1 MGTASWWHD
10 EAHDCVIS
18 LRPILDAE
26 GSSTDKLGLFVDMLP
41 GASHG
46 STSPIAATTHSS
58 YGSFSHEA
66 SFVDVKL
73 SIDCQFFAVQRNDI
87 EVDVWATATSDDDAS
102 IALRYSVMCKRTS
115 RLLGL
120 YWNAKCKFHRVLA
133 YSTHL
138 FWWHPQ
144 QHVVVLATGSKA
156 TELRPFFADGGNLA
170 KISKVVVSAPLLT
183 TAQVGLAYLYSTLY
197 LVYSSPSNQQ
207 LLLYRVHP
215 SVDTV
220 CVRAL
225 RVGFPDPV
233 ALSVVDN
240 LLVVHSATY
249 GVSSFYDVALADA
262 DPFLHPLPLHVP
274 MPTNNTTTCDKVETA
289 FMSPQFAVASR
300 PTNDDDITSVHFHAI
315 RLNLHAIAACATAS
329 ARPMLS
335 VARFLLR
342 RRGGTA
348 HGDVG
353 GDDKDVKEALFASF
367 CTRLHE
373 GRWPEAD
380 FRACVH
386 MLHHH
391 EATDV
396 MKMQSNILPISKA
409 MTSATTSA
417 HLLVLYIQSMATQHR
432 CAELVAFPMDDSV
445 EVAHELELHVTLA
458 LRLTLRYA
466 SSKKH
471 ISHSPKW
478 FFDQVVAVA
487 TKGATTPPTIDM
499 PLDTNNHHINPHLVL
514 NGPAATTPSP
524 DAVTCDQ
531 SNAQARQYLYAL
543 YVFLCTFAPAA
554 LVRDDRGRSQL
565 SYECTF
571 PEHLCTPSD
580 KELQSNGS
588 SNDDDPSV
596 HFRRLFGFSDNGH
609 GT

>member
-1 MGTASWWHD
+1 MNDMPPQQDIDAS
-10 EAHDCVIS
+10 A
-18 LRPILDAE
+18 
-26 GSSTDKLGLFVDMLP
+26 
-41 GASHG
+41 G
-46 STSPIAATTHSS
+46 STKVPSQYLTLVTTGGLEVFKLTSS
-58 YGSFSHEA
+58 
-66 SFVDVKL
+66 
-73 SIDCQFFAVQRNDI
+73 
-87 EVDVWATATSDDDAS
+87 
-102 IALRYSVMCKRTS
+102 
-115 RLLGL
+115 
-120 YWNAKCKFHRVLA
+120 KCKFHRVLA

-138 FWWHPQ
+138 FWWHPR

-156 TELRPFFADGGNLA
+156 TELRPFFVDGGNLA

-233 ALSVVDN
+233 VLSVVDN

-274 MPTNNTTTCDKVETA
+274 MSTNNTTTCDKVETA
-289 FMSPQFAVASR
+289 FMSPQFALASR
-300 PTNDDDITSVHFHAI
+300 PTNDDDMTSVHFHAI

-367 CTRLHE
+367 RTRLHE

-380 FRACVH
+380 FRTCVH

-396 MKMQSNILPISKA
+396 LPPPRLSMFLVIFLDSLRQHA
-409 MTSATTSA
+409 FTVSSDLYVVHRADRYA
-417 HLLVLYIQSMATQHR
+417 VVLVLYIQSMATQHR

-487 TKGATTPPTIDM
+487 TKGATTPPTVDM